1 MFGNKKTNEVIDIS
15 VGISSLTPVYPGDPE
30 PNIRKIF
37 CLPDDGAS
45 VSSISMGSHTGTH
58 IDAPSHI
65 FEDGKSVDKLQ
76 LDTLVGNAVLL
87 DLSSIKQTIKK
98 QDLENALNEFDMT
111 DNIDILLIK
120 TQNSKIWTDSSSMGF
135 ESMISLDRSSGEWIV
150 ENGFKSVGIDGFSVD
165 VEPDLEVHR
174 LLLGNDINIIECLDF
189 NGVSDGVY
197 SFVCL
202 PLKMEGCDG
211 SPARAMLIKNQ

>member
-1 MFGNKKTNEVIDIS
+1 MFKNEKTNEVIDIS
-15 VGISSLTPVYPGDPE
+15 VGISSLTPVYPGDPS
-30 PNIRKIF
+30 PDIKKLF

-65 FEDGKSVDKLQ
+65 FEDGKSVDKLS

-87 DLSSIKQTIKK
+87 DLSSVKKTINK
-98 QDLENALNEFDMT
+98 QDLENAFNELDI
-111 DNIDILLIK
+111 DGIDILLIK

-135 ESMISLDRSSGEWIV
+135 ESMISLDISAGHWIF
-150 ENGFKSVGIDGFSVD
+150 EKGFKSVGIDGFSVD

-174 LLLGNDINIIECLDF
+174 LLLGNGINVIECLDF

-211 SPARAMLIKNQ
+211 SPARAILIKNH

>member
-15 VGISSLTPVYPGDPE
+15 VSISSLTPVYPGDPA
-30 PNIRKIF
+30 PDIKKIF

-65 FEDGKSVDKLQ
+65 FKDGKSVDKLS

-87 DLSSIKQTIKK
+87 DLSSIKETIKN
-98 QDLENALNEFDMT
+98 QDLENAFNNIDIT
-111 DNIDILLIK
+111 DNVEILLIK
-120 TQNSKIWTDSSSMGF
+120 TQNSKIWTDPSSMGF
-135 ESMISLDRSSGEWIV
+135 ESMISLDISAGHWIV
-150 ENGFKSVGIDGFSVD
+150 KNGFKSVGIDGFSVD

-174 LLLGNDINIIECLDF
+174 LLLGNEIGIIECLNF
-189 NGVSDGVY
+189 NRVSDGVY

-202 PLKMEGCDG
+202 PLKMKGCDG
-211 SPARAMLIKNQ
+211 SPARAILIKSQ